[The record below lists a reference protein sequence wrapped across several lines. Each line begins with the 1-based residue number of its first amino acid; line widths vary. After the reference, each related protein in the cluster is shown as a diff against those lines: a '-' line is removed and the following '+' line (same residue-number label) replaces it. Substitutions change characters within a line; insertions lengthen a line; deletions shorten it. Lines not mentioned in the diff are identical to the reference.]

1 MEKKLRKLSKEEFCA
16 RMAAMRDMKQEQ
28 KRYGKP
34 NRLTEFLEYK
44 YAVIM
49 KAKRRAHRQ

>member
-16 RMAAMRDMKQEQ
+16 RMATMRDMKQEQ

>member
-44 YAVIM
+44 YDVIM
-49 KAKRRAHRQ
+49 KAKRRAHRK